1 MSYAKYKDLGN
12 GGGDSNPERK
22 NIVYNEAP
30 VVDDPSIQIKGKE
43 HKLSIISNGNNRIV
57 VIYVYASWCVPCKS
71 LHGRFAQLVKSNKN
85 ENLVLMKQ
93 DIDLGMDII
102 SPEIKGVPS
111 FEFYKDGKIVKTIT
125 GTGSALNEV
134 IDQINIMLTELVEE
148 SKSSA

>member
-1 MSYAKYKDLGN
+1 
-12 GGGDSNPERK
+12 
-22 NIVYNEAP
+22 
-30 VVDDPSIQIKGKE
+30 
-43 HKLSIISNGNNRIV
+43 
-57 VIYVYASWCVPCKS
+57 
-71 LHGRFAQLVKSNKN
+71 
-85 ENLVLMKQ
+85 MKQ